1 MTKKELKELI
11 KEVISESI
19 YVGTILS
26 KLKSTQD
33 DVRGVN
39 VSETKYYG
47 PGEEEWIKKYDRGF
61 GMFLVLPKN
70 SNAEYYSASIIPLNK
85 EMTSFDLN
93 INYDDVYYV
102 TFAGSIN
109 IVVKKTS
116 KIPEKY
122 PKWAT
127 ITRGS
132 ELKFHYQ

>member
-93 INYDDVYYV
+93 INYE
-102 TFAGSIN
+102 
-109 IVVKKTS
+109 
-116 KIPEKY
+116 KIQGKG
-122 PKWAT
+122 KQD
-127 ITRGS
+127 
-132 ELKFHYQ
+132 LKFKNLDISKVTRTLKFYKD

>member
-1 MTKKELKELI
+1 MTKKELKELKELI

-47 PGEEEWIKKYDRGF
+47 PGEEELIKKYDRGF

-93 INYDDVYYV
+93 INYE
-102 TFAGSIN
+102 
-109 IVVKKTS
+109 
-116 KIPEKY
+116 KIQGKG
-122 PKWAT
+122 KQD
-127 ITRGS
+127 
-132 ELKFHYQ
+132 LKFKNLDISKVTRTLKFYKD

>member
-1 MTKKELKELI
+1 MC
-11 KEVISESI
+11 SI
-19 YVGTILS
+19 LNIF
-26 KLKSTQD
+26 
-33 DVRGVN
+33 N
-39 VSETKYYG
+39 
-47 PGEEEWIKKYDRGF
+47 IKKDWEKTS
-61 GMFLVLPKN
+61 LP
-70 SNAEYYSASIIPLNK
+70 SYYWRSDDNLMDTRKICD
-85 EMTSFDLN
+85 DLN

>member
-1 MTKKELKELI
+1 MTKKELKELKELI

-61 GMFLVLPKN
+61 GMFLVLTKN

-93 INYDDVYYV
+93 INYE
-102 TFAGSIN
+102 
-109 IVVKKTS
+109 
-116 KIPEKY
+116 KIQGKG
-122 PKWAT
+122 KQD
-127 ITRGS
+127 
-132 ELKFHYQ
+132 LKFKNLDISKVTRTLKFYKD

>member
-1 MTKKELKELI
+1 MTKKELKELKELI

-93 INYDDVYYV
+93 INYE
-102 TFAGSIN
+102 
-109 IVVKKTS
+109 
-116 KIPEKY
+116 KIQGK
-122 PKWAT
+122 
-127 ITRGS
+127 GNQD
-132 ELKFHYQ
+132 LKFKNLEISKVTRTLKFYKD

>member
-1 MTKKELKELI
+1 MTKKELKELKELI

-93 INYDDVYYV
+93 INYE
-102 TFAGSIN
+102 
-109 IVVKKTS
+109 
-116 KIPEKY
+116 KIQGKG
-122 PKWAT
+122 KQD
-127 ITRGS
+127 
-132 ELKFHYQ
+132 LKFKNLDISKVTRTLKFYKD